1 MKKII
6 PLKKQL
12 NFKTNINEITSI
24 SLENTLNNK
33 DYIVEGDLIIS
44 GTYKITET
52 STKVDN
58 FEYKIPVTI
67 EIDEKYI
74 IDNIKIDINDFYYE
88 VINNSILNVNIEI
101 KLDDLIEKP
110 QEPTENKEEQMYQEK
125 IENRYIEETKDR
137 CIEEET
143 EELKPM
149 IEKKQNIEKTEVEK
163 KNVITEI
170 FENIEDKEEQYST
183 YHIYIVREGDTP
195 ETIMTKYN
203 TNKETLNEYNNISEI
218 NIGDKIII
226 PEKNDARNK

>member
-125 IENRYIEETKDR
+125 NRK
-137 CIEEET
+137 
-143 EELKPM
+143 
-149 IEKKQNIEKTEVEK
+149 
-163 KNVITEI
+163 
-170 FENIEDKEEQYST
+170 
-183 YHIYIVREGDTP
+183 
-195 ETIMTKYN
+195 
-203 TNKETLNEYNNISEI
+203 
-218 NIGDKIII
+218 
-226 PEKNDARNK
+226 